1 VTRRGASRESSLVT
15 DRPNVG
21 GREAGGA
28 WRPTAAALPLLF
40 PMRKFLPN
48 IRFDAFG
55 WFAALTAALGYA
67 RLQGKL
73 LIQMV
78 QDQGKIVFKC
88 S

>member
-1 VTRRGASRESSLVT
+1 
-15 DRPNVG
+15 
-21 GREAGGA
+21 
-28 WRPTAAALPLLF
+28 
-40 PMRKFLPN
+40 MRKFLPN